1 MWTQI
6 DKHCRP
12 KESKE
17 NLRDLLK
24 MHFSREIHLLGTKVR
39 NVVKLG
45 PILSNFVQKPNISSI
60 KGKIELK
67 HSGHNSDLTP
77 RIYKGRIDGDSYYTM

>member
-45 PILSNFVQKPNISSI
+45 PIPSNFVQKLNYFSR
-60 KGKIELK
+60 KGKIELM
-67 HSGHNSDLTP
+67 HSEHISNFRS
-77 RIYKGRIDGDSYYTM
+77 KKFF

>member
-12 KESKE
+12 KEFKE

-45 PILSNFVQKPNISSI
+45 PIL
-60 KGKIELK
+60 
-67 HSGHNSDLTP
+67 
-77 RIYKGRIDGDSYYTM
+77 